1 MNLSL
6 PLTVSATELSYTN
19 SLTYLYTGSGSQAI
33 FDTYLVYLFT
43 IESKS
48 RNLKILRYLYLIR
61 VRVYIKKL
69 KQNAYFCIASL
80 RTGVSREATR
90 VVCTKS
96 LALHRN
102 TTNSSYSNTR
112 TARRHRRT
120 TARHSIN
127 NCSNVI
133 WYSLHVTV
141 RDPFH
146 QRARGE
152 PSTPSRRRSRP

>member
-102 TTNSSYSNTR
+102 TTNSSYTV
-112 TARRHRRT
+112 TLA
-120 TARHSIN
+120 
-127 NCSNVI
+127 
-133 WYSLHVTV
+133 LHVATGPT
-141 RDPFH
+141 DH
-146 QRARGE
+146 CAALNK
-152 PSTPSRRRSRP
+152 